1 MKQAKARSRGFT
13 MVELVVTMIVV
24 AILAAIA
31 IPGYTSYM
39 RKARRTDA
47 KAALLGLAAL
57 EERYYSTSN
66 TYTAL
71 PTDLGFTGTTW
82 PQPVGGGYFTVTVS
96 GVLAATPTA
105 VATYTITANATT
117 LGSQSSDTNCATYSI
132 NQAGVRL
139 ATTNADGQC
148 WN

>member
-1 MKQAKARSRGFT
+1 MKQAKATSRGFT
-13 MVELVVTMIVV
+13 MVELVVTMVVV

-66 TYTAL
+66 AYTAL

-82 PQPVGGGYFTVTVS
+82 PQTVGSGYYTVTVS
-96 GVLAATPTA
+96 PPTAATTTA
-105 VATYTITANATT
+105 VATYLITANAT
-117 LGSQSSDTNCATYSI
+117 GSQAADTNCATYSI

>member
-1 MKQAKARSRGFT
+1 MTQAKATSRGFT
-13 MVELVVTMIVV
+13 MVELVVTMVVV

-96 GVLAATPTA
+96 PPTAATTTA
-105 VATYTITANATT
+105 VATYLITANAT
-117 LGSQSSDTNCATYSI
+117 GSQAADTNCATYTIS
-132 NQAGVRL
+132 QAGARTP
-139 ATTNADGQC
+139 TTNSYEC